1 VIDTLYRLAKPV
13 LFHADPESTHD
24 LVISGLGAASRS
36 SRALQALALGA
47 QPPDPR
53 LAVAIG
59 ELRLPGPVGIAAGL
73 DKNGVAFPA
82 LLALGWDFV
91 EVGTITPNPQPGNP
105 KPRVFR
111 LIEDEALINRMGFPG
126 SGADAIAANLVARLP
141 ATGPVGCNL
150 GPNRASVEAGLE
162 AVISDCRVLAAR
174 FAPLADYLVVNV
186 SSPNTARLRELQGK
200 HALDALLREIQQAI
214 PPNVQIPLFVKI
226 APDLSDAEIADVVG
240 VALDVGLSG
249 IVATNTTVGRPES
262 LRGRAR
268 AEPGGL
274 SGRPLLP
281 RTLEVVRRI
290 SQESGRRLPIIA
302 VGGITSSA
310 DVIAAIR
317 AGASAVQVYTGMI
330 FRGPGLA
337 RSIKRDL
344 VDELTRTDAAFIG
357 ELRATAT

>member
-13 LFHADPESTHD
+13 LFRREPESSHD
-24 LVISGLGAASRS
+24 LILAGLGAVSRS
-36 SRALQALALGA
+36 SRALRALSVGA
-47 QPPDPR
+47 EAADPR

-59 ELRLPGPVGIAAGL
+59 DLRLPGPVGIAAGL

-91 EVGTITPNPQPGNP
+91 EVGTITANPQPGNP

-111 LIEDEALINRMGFPG
+111 LTEDEALINRMGFPG
-126 SGADAIAANLVARLP
+126 SGADAIASNLVSRLP
-141 ATGPVGCNL
+141 AAGPVGCNI
-150 GPNRASVEAGLE
+150 GPDKASVETGLE
-162 AVISDCRVLAAR
+162 AVISDCRLLAAR

-186 SSPNTARLRELQGK
+186 SSPNTARLREFQGK
-200 HALDALLREIQQAI
+200 QALDALLREIQQAI
-214 PPNVQIPLFVKI
+214 APNVQRPLFVKI

-240 VALDVGLSG
+240 VALDARLSG

-262 LRGRAR
+262 LRGDAR

-281 RTLEVVRRI
+281 RALEVVRRI
-290 SQESGRRLPIIA
+290 DQESGGRLPIIA
-302 VGGITSSA
+302 VGGISSSA
-310 DVIAAIR
+310 DAIAAIR
-317 AGASAVQVYTGMI
+317 AGASAVQVYTGMV

-344 VDELTRTDAAFIG
+344 IIELTRTGAASIG
-357 ELRATAT
+357 DLRATAT